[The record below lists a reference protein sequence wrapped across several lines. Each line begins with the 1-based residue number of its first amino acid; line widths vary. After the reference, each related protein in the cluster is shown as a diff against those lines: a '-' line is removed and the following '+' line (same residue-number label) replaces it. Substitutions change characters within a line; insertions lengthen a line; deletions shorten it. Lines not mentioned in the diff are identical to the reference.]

1 MNIDRCVGELFQMK
15 GGCLR
20 SILSSGNSYFKEE
33 EFNGYMRMTV
43 YYYASLFCSGMLSTL
58 SLSREVITG
67 MRELV
72 WL

>member
-1 MNIDRCVGELFQMK
+1 MNMDRCVGELFQMK

-20 SILSSGNSYFKEE
+20 SVLSSGNSYFKEE
-33 EFNGYMRMTV
+33 EFSSCLKTTV
-43 YYYASLFCSGMLSTL
+43 YYCASLFCSGVLSTL
-58 SLSREVITG
+58 SLSKEVITG